1 MKQKRFRLSNGMIHL
16 VMILLCILCV
26 MPFLLIVISS
36 FTDEAALMM
45 NGYTF
50 FPKKLSTYAYRY
62 LLTGGGVK
70 VIHGYMVSIGITV
83 IGTCLSIA
91 LTVLFAYPLS
101 RSDLP
106 FRNVFAFF
114 VFFTMLF
121 NGGLV
126 PSYMMWTKV
135 FHIKNTFAA
144 LLFPNLLLNAFYIIM
159 MRTYFSGT
167 IPKELLE
174 AVKIDGG
181 GEMVT
186 LVKIILPLSK
196 PMVATLVFMIGLGYW
211 NDWMNGLYY
220 ITDSNYFSIQNIL
233 NRMLSDVQFLSS
245 AAAAQSGVNVAS
257 SNLPTAGIRMS
268 VAVLGI
274 LPILI
279 AYPFFQKYLVKG
291 IMIGGVKG

>member
-1 MKQKRFRLSNGMIHL
+1 MKQKRFRLSSGMIHL

-36 FTDEAALMM
+36 FTDETALMM

-62 LLTGGGVK
+62 ILNGGGVK

-101 RSDLP
+101 RNDLP
-106 FRNVFAFF
+106 FRNAFAFF

-121 NGGLV
+121 HGGLV

-144 LLFPNLLLNAFYIIM
+144 LLFPSLLLNAFYIIM

-174 AVKIDGG
+174 AVKMDGG